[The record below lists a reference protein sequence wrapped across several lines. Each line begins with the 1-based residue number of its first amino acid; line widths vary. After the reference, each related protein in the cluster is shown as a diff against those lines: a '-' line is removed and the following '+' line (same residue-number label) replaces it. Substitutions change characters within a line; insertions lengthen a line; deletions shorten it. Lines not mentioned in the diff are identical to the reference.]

1 MKKLL
6 LILCTVWSINIYA
19 GGAPTLK
26 VVEDKTFILNVNNW
40 KGYELTVSFF
50 NEKGEEFYS
59 ENIHPSITNI
69 KEYNLQV
76 LRKGNYQVRVSN
88 FQGSVTYEIQVTNE
102 KITSISEG
110 KVTTKPAGISRD
122 IVSKIKNIH

>member
-1 MKKLL
+1 M
-6 LILCTVWSINIYA
+6 
-19 GGAPTLK
+19 K